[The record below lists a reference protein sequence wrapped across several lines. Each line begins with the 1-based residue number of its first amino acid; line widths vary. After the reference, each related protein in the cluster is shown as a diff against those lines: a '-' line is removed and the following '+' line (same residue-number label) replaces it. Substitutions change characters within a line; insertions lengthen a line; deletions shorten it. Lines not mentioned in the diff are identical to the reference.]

1 MKKPADFSVY
11 KFDEGIFVKLG
22 KNTVKSR
29 GFKLRKCAISRK
41 IGIIAKHHY
50 ARFCK
55 GIAAASVTFRGKR
68 ATAAQTTDFLK
79 IKKPEQALLAPAWCA
94 IRDLNPY
101 GRPPDP
107 KSGASANSANRA

>member
-11 KFDEGIFVKLG
+11 KFDEGVFVKLG

-29 GFKLRKCAISRK
+29 GFKRRKCAISRK

-68 ATAAQTTDFLK
+68 ATAAQATDFLLH
-79 IKKPEQALLAPAWCA
+79 KKAGTNFTCSGVVRDKGLEPLRSPA
-94 IRDLNPY
+94 R
-101 GRPPDP
+101 
-107 KSGASANSANRA
+107 S

>member
-11 KFDEGIFVKLG
+11 KFDEGVFVKLG

-29 GFKLRKCAISRK
+29 GFKRRKCAISRK

-68 ATAAQTTDFLK
+68 ATAAQATDFLLH
-79 IKKPEQALLAPAWCA
+79 KKAGTSFTC
-94 IRDLNPY
+94 
-101 GRPPDP
+101 
-107 KSGASANSANRA
+107 SGVSPGTKKDATHFFVLRLEPTQFLH